1 MPLRPAS
8 LLVLLTALAA
18 CSLEVDAPDSPL
30 PGATTVNVAI
40 GDFLYN
46 PDTIRIVR
54 GASVVW
60 TNTGLTPHT
69 TTSDSLYWD
78 STAIPPPGTGAV
90 NRYAGQFQSVGTFP
104 YHCDLHPADMAGTVI
119 VTP

>member
-1 MPLRPAS
+1 MRSLRAY
-8 LLVLLTALAA
+8 LAALGLLAA

-30 PGATTVNVAI
+30 DGATTVNVAI
-40 GDFLYN
+40 GDFLYQ
-46 PDTIRIVR
+46 PDTVRITR

-60 TNTGLTPHT
+60 TNTGLTSHT

-78 STAIPPPGTGAV
+78 SMAIPPPGSGSV
-90 NRYAGQFQSVGTFP
+90 NRYARQFQSAGTFP
-104 YHCDLHPADMAGTVI
+104 YHCDFHPVDMKGTVV